1 MDANSS
7 ICLSR
12 IANGELEEKFQ
23 HELARV
29 LQNLM
34 DVNTPFK
41 DKRKITID
49 MIFEQNEER
58 REIQISLAVKSKL
71 APRVPVKTHF
81 GTGRDLK
88 TGKLYIEEFL
98 EVEQPESQ
106 FIFRAKDAD
115 EDVAFA
121 LFEADGGA
129 WEITAMRSIK
139 EYLENALADISI
151 PDTYFTIIS

>member
-1 MDANSS
+1 LDANSS

-88 TGKLYIEEFL
+88 TGKLYIEEYGSQL
-98 EVEQPESQ
+98 RGQTQLKEQKPEVEVLGM
-106 FIFRAKDAD
+106 RN
-115 EDVAFA
+115 
-121 LFEADGGA
+121 GG
-129 WEITAMRSIK
+129 
-139 EYLENALADISI
+139 Y
-151 PDTYFTIIS
+151 

>member
-12 IANGELEEKFQ
+12 IANGQLEEKFQ

-29 LQNLM
+29 MQNLM
-34 DVNTPFK
+34 DINTPYR

-49 MIFEQNEER
+49 MTFGQDEER

-71 APRVPVKTHF
+71 APRAPVRTHF

-88 TGKLYIEEFL
+88 TGKLYIEEYGSQL
-98 EVEQPESQ
+98 RGQTQLKEKEQEVEVLGVRNGGYEEW
-106 FIFRAKDAD
+106 KD
-115 EDVAFA
+115 
-121 LFEADGGA
+121 
-129 WEITAMRSIK
+129 
-139 EYLENALADISI
+139 
-151 PDTYFTIIS
+151 